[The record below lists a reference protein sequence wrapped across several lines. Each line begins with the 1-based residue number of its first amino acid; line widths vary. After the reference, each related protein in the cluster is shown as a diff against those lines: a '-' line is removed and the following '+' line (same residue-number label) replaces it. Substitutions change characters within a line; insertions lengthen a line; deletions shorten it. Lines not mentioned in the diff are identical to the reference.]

1 MLWRGLTSFLMSP
14 YTMHGSQAGT
24 TRARTLGFS
33 YTILDRIAEV
43 VKYFPCLYFHVRLV
57 FRHRHVYVPSLTD
70 ALSIFSKPKWWG
82 SEILLCP
89 LSIVSPIVVLHLVAN
104 KTRAQMRPAGTVFFT
119 HTTNACT
126 KYFGRHL

>member
-1 MLWRGLTSFLMSP
+1 
-14 YTMHGSQAGT
+14 MHIHVLYSIIDGCCAASGDYFP
-24 TRARTLGFS
+24 LDM
-33 YTILDRIAEV
+33 ILDRIAEV
-43 VKYFPCLYFHVRLV
+43 VKSFPCLYFHVRLV

-89 LSIVSPIVVLHLVAN
+89 LSIVSPLIILHMLIIE
-104 KTRAQMRPAGTVFFT
+104 RGAQMRPAGTVFFT
-119 HTTNACT
+119 TPTKACT